1 MHNSYLFLCTLSDP
15 PRVSIQL
22 GKSLVAS
29 DIREGVDVYFDC
41 LVSAN
46 PTPKSK
52 LVTWLHNVSNRS
64 NIILESLIIA
74 KQIICVKAFIFY
86 FGCFM
91 FVIIFQKAVL
101 HILIHLYCFVFTT
114 NILCSHNKSF
124 NAENFL
130 C

>member
-1 MHNSYLFLCTLSDP
+1 M
-15 PRVSIQL
+15 SIQL

-52 LVTWLHNVSNRS
+52 LVTWLHNVSNCS
-64 NIILESLIIA
+64 NMVLGSLVIV
-74 KQIICVKAFIFY
+74 KQIICVKSFILFG
-86 FGCFM
+86 GCFT
-91 FVIIFQKAVL
+91 FGILFYNVVL
-101 HILIHLYCFVFTT
+101 HILVHLYTFVFTT
-114 NILCSHNKSF
+114 HILCSHKKTF
-124 NAENFL
+124 NVENFL